1 MSLLQEKTEILHRNF
16 TYLKEIDIL
25 KGIGIILVV
34 FAHAGCPEYQFFY
47 LFHMAIFF
55 IATGFCFKPE
65 RLENF
70 KSLLLLIKKRI
81 ISLYIPFVL
90 GNILLWF
97 YDQFLIINCKME
109 NSFSFFNIVKQI
121 IRSVLLLGTPYSA
134 GALWFLRDLFLISC
148 AYAILYYIIGM
159 LLKIKHVLF
168 IILVFGIFLLYT
180 GWFFLQK
187 SLIPIFIFHECATFF
202 FLPLGTLLA
211 HHRDYINTK
220 INKYFLLLF
229 VSTLM
234 VLLVLY
240 MKVFY
245 FRLRIDLAV
254 GLMKSPTL
262 YIIASLCGWFMV
274 YSISIFISRVKI
286 GDFIA
291 YVGKNSLS
299 VFILHFAAFRLFS
312 LLYIRLNSLSLAKIE
327 KFPVINNSLW
337 LFYSICGIVIP
348 LLLAVTYR
356 YCSNKIQTKLEKQ

>member
-1 MSLLQEKTEILHRNF
+1 MH
-16 TYLKEIDIL
+16 
-25 KGIGIILVV
+25 
-34 FAHAGCPEYQFFY
+34 
-47 LFHMAIFF
+47 
-55 IATGFCFKPE
+55 
-65 RLENF
+65 
-70 KSLLLLIKKRI
+70 
-81 ISLYIPFVL
+81 
-90 GNILLWF
+90 
-97 YDQFLIINCKME
+97 
-109 NSFSFFNIVKQI
+109 
-121 IRSVLLLGTPYSA
+121 
-134 GALWFLRDLFLISC
+134 
-148 AYAILYYIIGM
+148 
-159 LLKIKHVLF
+159 
-168 IILVFGIFLLYT
+168 
-180 GWFFLQK
+180 
-187 SLIPIFIFHECATFF
+187 
-202 FLPLGTLLA
+202 
-211 HHRDYINTK
+211 INTK
-220 INKYFLLLF
+220 INKYFSLLF

-348 LLLAVTYR
+348 LLLAVTYH